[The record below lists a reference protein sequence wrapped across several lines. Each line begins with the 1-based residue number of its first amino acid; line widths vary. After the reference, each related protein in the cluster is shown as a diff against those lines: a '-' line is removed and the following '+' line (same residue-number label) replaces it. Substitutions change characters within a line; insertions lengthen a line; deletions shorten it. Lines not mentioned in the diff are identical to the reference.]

1 MAHYFKPFPKIDYD
15 IKKNGKSNSLT
26 NITLRFKVQEALLS
40 QSVIYYDYQVQ
51 EEDRPDIVAELYYQ
65 DSTLDWLILIVNDII
80 DPQFEWPKEQ
90 YSLDKFIRQKYG
102 SISEAQRTVHHYEKI
117 LNAQSTLAD
126 GTIVP
131 ERTVKID
138 QTTYNS
144 LAGDTLQGETGFVK
158 IRREVSAYQYEQDLN
173 DERRNIKLLD
183 EVYLPQILSAVRGVF
198 A

>member
-15 IKKNGKSNSLT
+15 LKKNGKSNSLT

-40 QSVIYYDYQVQ
+40 QSVIYYDYRVQ

-65 DSTLDWLILIVNDII
+65 DSTLDWLILIINDIV

-102 SISEAQRTVHHYEKI
+102 SISEAQATIHHYEKI

-126 GTIVP
+126 GTVVP

-158 IRREVSAYQYEQDLN
+158 VRKEVTAYQYEQDLN
-173 DERRNIKLLD
+173 DERRNIKILD
-183 EVYLPQILSAVRGVF
+183 EVYLPQILSAVRGIF

>member
-15 IKKNGKSNSLT
+15 LKKNGKSNSLT

-102 SISEAQRTVHHYEKI
+102 RISEAQRTVHHYEKI

>member
-15 IKKNGKSNSLT
+15 LKKNGKSNSLT

-40 QSVIYYDYQVQ
+40 QSVIYYDYRVQ

-65 DSTLDWLILIVNDII
+65 DSTLDWLILIINDIV

-102 SISEAQRTVHHYEKI
+102 SISEAQGTVHHYEKI

-126 GTIVP
+126 GTVVP

-158 IRREVSAYQYEQDLN
+158 VRREVSAYQYEQDLN

-183 EVYLPQILSAVRGVF
+183 QVYVPQVLSAVRGIF

>member
-15 IKKNGKSNSLT
+15 LKKNGKSNSLT

-158 IRREVSAYQYEQDLN
+158 VRKEVSAYQYEQDLN

>member
-15 IKKNGKSNSLT
+15 LKKNGKSNSLT

-40 QSVIYYDYQVQ
+40 QSAIYYDYQVQ

-102 SISEAQRTVHHYEKI
+102 SISEAQGTVHHYEKI

-126 GTIVP
+126 GTVVP

-158 IRREVSAYQYEQDLN
+158 VRKEVSAYQYEQDLN

>member
-15 IKKNGKSNSLT
+15 LKKNGKSNSLT

-40 QSVIYYDYQVQ
+40 QSAIYYDYQVQ

-102 SISEAQRTVHHYEKI
+102 SISEAQGTVHHYEKI

-126 GTIVP
+126 GTVVP

>member
-1 MAHYFKPFPKIDYD
+1 MAHYFQPFPAINYD
-15 IKKNGKSNSLT
+15 LKKNGKPTALT
-26 NITLRFKVQEALLS
+26 NITLRFKIQQALLARA
-40 QSVIYYDYQVQ
+40 VVYYDYQVQ
-51 EEDRPDIVAELYYQ
+51 EEDRPDIVADLYYQ

-102 SISEAQRTVHHYEKI
+102 SISEAQATIHHYEKI

-126 GTIVP
+126 GTVVP

-158 IRREVSAYQYEQDLN
+158 VRKEVSAYQYEQDLN

-183 EVYLPQILSAVRGVF
+183 QVYVPQVLSAVRGVF

>member
-15 IKKNGKSNSLT
+15 LKKNGKSNSLT

-40 QSVIYYDYQVQ
+40 QSVIYYDYRVQ

-65 DSTLDWLILIVNDII
+65 DSTLDWLILIINDIV

-102 SISEAQRTVHHYEKI
+102 SISEAQGTVHHYEKI

-126 GTIVP
+126 GTVVP

-158 IRREVSAYQYEQDLN
+158 VRKEVSAYQYEQDLN
-173 DERRNIKLLD
+173 DERRNIKILD
-183 EVYLPQILSAVRGVF
+183 AVYLPQILSAVRGIF

>member
-15 IKKNGKSNSLT
+15 LKKNGKSNSLT

-40 QSVIYYDYQVQ
+40 QSAIYYDYQVQ

-80 DPQFEWPKEQ
+80 DTQFEWPKEQ

-102 SISEAQRTVHHYEKI
+102 SISEAQGTVHHYEKI

-126 GTIVP
+126 GTVVP

-158 IRREVSAYQYEQDLN
+158 VRKEVSAYQYEQDLN

>member
-15 IKKNGKSNSLT
+15 LKKNGKSNSLT

-102 SISEAQRTVHHYEKI
+102 SISEAQGTVHHYEKI

>member
-1 MAHYFKPFPKIDYD
+1 
-15 IKKNGKSNSLT
+15 
-26 NITLRFKVQEALLS
+26 
-40 QSVIYYDYQVQ
+40 
-51 EEDRPDIVAELYYQ
+51 
-65 DSTLDWLILIVNDII
+65 
-80 DPQFEWPKEQ
+80 
-90 YSLDKFIRQKYG
+90 
-102 SISEAQRTVHHYEKI
+102 
-117 LNAQSTLAD
+117 LAD
-126 GTIVP
+126 GTVVP

-158 IRREVSAYQYEQDLN
+158 VRKEVSAYQYEQDLN